1 MVLVTRMFIGLTG
14 SGLDP
19 SSNNTWRLSVKVG
32 DMVRL
37 QSGTRNHWGLRTG
50 VVVLMEKLPRT
61 DTLEYD
67 WKVLTETGQA
77 IELGRQIEVSSEL
90 INGI

>member
-1 MVLVTRMFIGLTG
+1 M
-14 SGLDP
+14 
-19 SSNNTWRLSVKVG
+19 KVG
-32 DMVRL
+32 DMIKL

-50 VVVLMEKLPRT
+50 VVVLMQKLPRT

-67 WKVLTETGQA
+67 WKVLTETGHT

-90 INGI
+90 ISGV